1 MRKIKFI
8 SILLV
13 LSMLLTVPAF
23 AFSTGFTDVSEK
35 ATYAEAV
42 SYLADA
48 GILRGTAS
56 GRFSPN
62 EKITISQWA
71 TMLCRAFDTEPEGTS
86 WQETGTNAVQI
97 AVRSGW
103 LDPTAVWDKNGF
115 ICRGE
120 LYRTAFAA
128 AGIPLYDAT
137 LYGLDW
143 PSSGENALRVGKE
156 LGLSA
161 ENETAADL
169 VTRAEAAQLLHAVL
183 TQTLTVTPPDTPV
196 TVENLTQWNV
206 NAFLLEL
213 RKVPQPILDAFNEN
227 GWTFVIGTEYLAD
240 LSRKLGVNCI
250 GAAAYTEKRI
260 YVSEA
265 SAVLHEFGHFLD
277 CTMGFPHEHSITQRC
292 GTFRNVAYWKR
303 QSGYLSRVRY
313 GTAENAGRTSAPML
327 NNFTGADKVYIA
339 CGYTDLRKGID
350 GLARLVQQ
358 QFELDPF
365 TNTLFL
371 FCGRRRDRIKGLCW
385 EKDGFILLYKRLE
398 QGAYQWPRSES
409 EVKTLTPQQYRWL
422 MEGLQI
428 EQPKAHRPVTGLTTV

>member
-35 ATYAEAV
+35 AIYAEAV

-56 GRFSPN
+56 GRFAPN
-62 EKITISQWA
+62 EKITVSQWA
-71 TMLCRAFDTEPEGTS
+71 TMLCRAFDTEPEGAS
-86 WQETGTNAVQI
+86 WQEVSTNVVQT

-103 LDPTAVWDKNGF
+103 LDPNAVGNENGF

-137 LYGLDW
+137 LYSLDW
-143 PSSGENALRVGKE
+143 LSPGENALRIGKE
-156 LGLSA
+156 LGLCA
-161 ENETAADL
+161 ENKTAAEL
-169 VTRAEAAQLLHAVL
+169 VTRAEAAQLLHAAL
-183 TQTLTVTPPDTPV
+183 TQTLTVAPPDTSV

-227 GWTFVIGTEYLAD
+227 SWTFVIGTEYLSN
-240 LSRKLGVNCI
+240 LSRKLGANCI

-265 SAVLHEFGHFLD
+265 SAILHEFGHFLD
-277 CTMGFPHEHSITQRC
+277 YTMGFPQKHKDLYALE
-292 GTFRNVAYWKR
+292 A
-303 QSGYLSRVRY
+303 
-313 GTAENAGRTSAPML
+313 ASAPMKQHAKSNSL
-327 NNFTGADKVYIA
+327 EYFAEFFSYWCSG
-339 CGYTDLRKGID
+339 
-350 GLARLVQQ
+350 
-358 QFELDPF
+358 
-365 TNTLFL
+365 NT
-371 FCGRRRDRIKGLCW
+371 KM
-385 EKDGFILLYKRLE
+385 LE
-398 QGAYQWPRSES
+398 QLKE
-409 EVKTLTPQQYRWL
+409 LTPETYAYFDELSSAWT
-422 MEGLQI
+422 
-428 EQPKAHRPVTGLTTV
+428 AAVCD

>member
-13 LSMLLTVPAF
+13 LSMLLTVPVF

-56 GRFSPN
+56 GKFAPN

-71 TMLCRAFDTEPEGTS
+71 TMLCRAFDTKPEGAS
-86 WQETGTNAVQI
+86 WQEAGTNAVQE
-97 AVRSGW
+97 AVRNGW
-103 LDPTAVWDKNGF
+103 LDPTAVWDKNGV
-115 ICRGE
+115 ICRGK

-143 PSSGENALRVGKE
+143 LSPGENALRVVKE
-156 LGLSA
+156 LGLCA
-161 ENETAADL
+161 ENKTAAEL

-183 TQTLTVTPPDTPV
+183 TQTLTVVPPDTPI

-206 NAFLLEL
+206 NAFLMEL
-213 RKVPQPILDAFNEN
+213 RKVPQPILDAFKEN
-227 GWTFVIGTEYLAD
+227 GWTFVIGTEYLTA

-260 YVSEA
+260 YVFEA
-265 SAVLHEFGHFLD
+265 SAILHEFGHFLV
-277 CTMGFPHEHSITQRC
+277 CTMGFPQEHN
-292 GTFRNVAYWKR
+292 GTR
-303 QSGYLSRVRY
+303 QS
-313 GTAENAGRTSAPML
+313 
-327 NNFTGADKVYIA
+327 
-339 CGYTDLRKGID
+339 
-350 GLARLVQQ
+350 
-358 QFELDPF
+358 
-365 TNTLFL
+365 
-371 FCGRRRDRIKGLCW
+371 
-385 EKDGFILLYKRLE
+385 
-398 QGAYQWPRSES
+398 
-409 EVKTLTPQQYRWL
+409 KTL
-422 MEGLQI
+422 
-428 EQPKAHRPVTGLTTV
+428 

>member
-1 MRKIKFI
+1 MQKIKFA

-23 AFSTGFTDVSEK
+23 AFSTYFTDVSEK

-56 GRFSPN
+56 GKFAPN
-62 EKITISQWA
+62 EKITVIQWA
-71 TMLCRAFDTEPEGTS
+71 TMLCRAFDTDPEGAS
-86 WQETGTNAVQI
+86 WQETGTNAVQT
-97 AVRSGW
+97 AVRNAW
-103 LDPTAVWDKNGF
+103 LEPSAISDANGF

-120 LYRTAFAA
+120 LYRNAFAA

-137 LYGLDW
+137 LYSLDW
-143 PSSGENALRVGKE
+143 LSPGENALRVGKK
-156 LGLSA
+156 LGLCA
-161 ENETAADL
+161 ENKTAAEL

-183 TQTLTVTPPDTPV
+183 TQNLTVTPPDTPV
-196 TVENLTQWNV
+196 TVENLIQWNV

-227 GWTFVIGTEYLAD
+227 GWTFVIGTECLAD

-277 CTMGFPHEHSITQRC
+277 CTMGFPQEHIIRYFQHCFCWCLHSAAVRIMFRTIAAIIKMIAHVAHNNGFFGFFVCAIDPNFRDANVRIRCSIPC
-292 GTFRNVAYWKR
+292 GN
-303 QSGYLSRVRY
+303 SG
-313 GTAENAGRTSAPML
+313 
-327 NNFTGADKVYIA
+327 
-339 CGYTDLRKGID
+339 
-350 GLARLVQQ
+350 
-358 QFELDPF
+358 
-365 TNTLFL
+365 
-371 FCGRRRDRIKGLCW
+371 IK
-385 EKDGFILLYKRLE
+385 
-398 QGAYQWPRSES
+398 
-409 EVKTLTPQQYRWL
+409 
-422 MEGLQI
+422 
-428 EQPKAHRPVTGLTTV
+428 

>member
-1 MRKIKFI
+1 MRKIEYL

-13 LSMLLTVPAF
+13 LPMLLTVPAF

-56 GRFSPN
+56 GKFAPN
-62 EKITISQWA
+62 EKITVSQWA
-71 TMLCRAFDTEPEGTS
+71 TMLCRAFDGEPEGAS

-103 LDPTAVWDKNGF
+103 LEPTAISDANSF

-120 LYRTAFAA
+120 LYRTAFSA
-128 AGIPLYDAT
+128 AGILLYDAT

-143 PSSGENALRVGKE
+143 LSPSENALRVGKG
-156 LGLSA
+156 LGLCA
-161 ENETAADL
+161 ENKTAAEL
-169 VTRAEAAQLLHAVL
+169 VTRAEAAQLLYAVL
-183 TQTLTVTPPDTPV
+183 TQALTVSPPDTLI
-196 TVENLTQWNV
+196 TIENLTQWNV

-227 GWTFVIGTEYLAD
+227 GWTFVIGTEYLTD
-240 LSRKLGVNCI
+240 LGRKLGVNCI

-277 CTMGFPHEHSITQRC
+277 CTMGFPQEHKDLY
-292 GTFRNVAYWKR
+292 A
-303 QSGYLSRVRY
+303 LE
-313 GTAENAGRTSAPML
+313 AASAPMKQHAKSNSL
-327 NNFTGADKVYIA
+327 EYFAEFFAYWCSG
-339 CGYTDLRKGID
+339 
-350 GLARLVQQ
+350 
-358 QFELDPF
+358 
-365 TNTLFL
+365 NT
-371 FCGRRRDRIKGLCW
+371 RI
-385 EKDGFILLYKRLE
+385 LE
-398 QGAYQWPRSES
+398 QLKE
-409 EVKTLTPQQYRWL
+409 LTPETYAYFESL
-422 MEGLQI
+422 SNEFSLHKI
-428 EQPKAHRPVTGLTTV
+428 

>member
-1 MRKIKFI
+1 MQCKKAQTADAPRQGERPRFCCHQRRDTTAQLEGQTLAENQHRKEKSEIQEGRISMRKIKFI

-23 AFSTGFTDVSEK
+23 AFSTDFTDVSEK
-35 ATYAEAV
+35 ATYAESV

-56 GRFSPN
+56 GRFAPN
-62 EKITISQWA
+62 EKITVSQWV
-71 TMLCRAFDTEPEGTS
+71 TMLCRAFDTEPEGAS
-86 WQETGTNAVQI
+86 WQETGMTAVQTT
-97 AVRSGW
+97 VGRVW
-103 LDPTAVWDKNGF
+103 LESTAISDANGF

-143 PSSGENALRVGKE
+143 LSPSENALRIGKE
-156 LGLSA
+156 LGLCA
-161 ENETAADL
+161 ENKTAAEL

-183 TQTLTVTPPDTPV
+183 TRNLAVTPPDTPV

-227 GWTFVIGTEYLAD
+227 GWAFVIGTEYLTD
-240 LSRKLGVNCI
+240 LSQKLGISCI
-250 GAAAYTEKRI
+250 GAAVYTEKRI

-277 CTMGFPHEHSITQRC
+277 CTMGFPQEHN
-292 GTFRNVAYWKR
+292 GTR
-303 QSGYLSRVRY
+303 QS
-313 GTAENAGRTSAPML
+313 
-327 NNFTGADKVYIA
+327 
-339 CGYTDLRKGID
+339 
-350 GLARLVQQ
+350 
-358 QFELDPF
+358 
-365 TNTLFL
+365 
-371 FCGRRRDRIKGLCW
+371 
-385 EKDGFILLYKRLE
+385 
-398 QGAYQWPRSES
+398 
-409 EVKTLTPQQYRWL
+409 KTL
-422 MEGLQI
+422 
-428 EQPKAHRPVTGLTTV
+428 

>member
-13 LSMLLTVPAF
+13 LSMLLTVPVF

-56 GRFSPN
+56 GRFAPN
-62 EKITISQWA
+62 EKITVSQWA
-71 TMLCRAFDTEPEGTS
+71 TMLCRAFDTGPEGVS
-86 WQETGTNAVQI
+86 WQEVGANAVQI
-97 AVRSGW
+97 AVHSSW
-103 LDPTAVWDKNGF
+103 LDPTAVGDENGF

-120 LYRTAFAA
+120 LYRTVFAA

-143 PSSGENALRVGKE
+143 LSPSENTLRVGKE
-156 LGLSA
+156 LGLCA
-161 ENETAADL
+161 ENKTAAEL

-183 TQTLTVTPPDTPV
+183 TQNLTVTPPDTPV

-213 RKVPQPILDAFNEN
+213 CKVPQPILDAFNEN
-227 GWTFVIGTEYLAD
+227 GWTFVIGTEYLTN

-250 GAAAYTEKRI
+250 GAAVYTEKRI

-277 CTMGFPHEHSITQRC
+277 CAMGFPQEHKDLY
-292 GTFRNVAYWKR
+292 A
-303 QSGYLSRVRY
+303 LE
-313 GTAENAGRTSAPML
+313 AASAPMKQHAKSNSL
-327 NNFTGADKVYIA
+327 EYFAEFFAYWLSGSTR
-339 CGYTDLRKGID
+339 T
-350 GLARLVQQ
+350 LAQLK
-358 QFELDPF
+358 E
-365 TNTLFL
+365 
-371 FCGRRRDRIKGLCW
+371 
-385 EKDGFILLYKRLE
+385 
-398 QGAYQWPRSES
+398 
-409 EVKTLTPQQYRWL
+409 LTPETYVYFESLEITHWFS
-422 MEGLQI
+422 
-428 EQPKAHRPVTGLTTV
+428 A

>member
-23 AFSTGFTDVSEK
+23 AFSTDFTDVSEK

-62 EKITISQWA
+62 ERITVSQWA
-71 TMLCRAFDTEPEGTS
+71 TMLCRALDEEPEGVS
-86 WQETGTNAVQI
+86 WQEAGTNAVQT
-97 AVRSGW
+97 AVRGGW
-103 LDPTAVWDKNGF
+103 LEPTAISDTNGS

-120 LYRTAFAA
+120 LFLSAFAA
-128 AGIPLYDAT
+128 MKIPLYDAT

-143 PSSGENALRVGKE
+143 LADSENALRVGKTF
-156 LGLSA
+156 GLCA
-161 ENETAADL
+161 ENKTAAEL

-183 TQTLTVTPPDTPV
+183 MQTLTVTPPETPV

-227 GWTFVIGTEYLAD
+227 GWTFVIGTEYLTD
-240 LSRKLGVNCI
+240 LSQKLGVNCI
-250 GAAAYTEKRI
+250 GAAVYTEKRI

-277 CTMGFPHEHSITQRC
+277 CTMGFPQAHKDLYALE
-292 GTFRNVAYWKR
+292 A
-303 QSGYLSRVRY
+303 
-313 GTAENAGRTSAPML
+313 ASAPMKQHAKSNSL
-327 NNFTGADKVYIA
+327 EYFAEFFAYWLSGSTRTLAQLKELTPETYA
-339 CGYTDLRKGID
+339 YFD
-350 GLARLVQQ
+350 GLSSAWTAGVC
-358 QFELDPF
+358 D
-365 TNTLFL
+365 
-371 FCGRRRDRIKGLCW
+371 
-385 EKDGFILLYKRLE
+385 
-398 QGAYQWPRSES
+398 
-409 EVKTLTPQQYRWL
+409 
-422 MEGLQI
+422 
-428 EQPKAHRPVTGLTTV
+428 

>member
-35 ATYAEAV
+35 ATYVESV

-62 EKITISQWA
+62 ERITVSQWA
-71 TMLCRAFDTEPEGTS
+71 TMLCRAFDTEPEGAS
-86 WQETGTNAVQI
+86 WQEASANAVQI

-120 LYRTAFAA
+120 LYRTVFAA

-143 PSSGENALRVGKE
+143 LSPSENALRVGKE
-156 LGLSA
+156 LGLCA
-161 ENETAADL
+161 ENKTAADL
-169 VTRAEAAQLLHAVL
+169 VTRAEAAPQLLHAVL
-183 TQTLTVTPPDTPV
+183 TRNLAVTPPDTPA

-206 NAFLLEL
+206 NTFLLEL
-213 RKVPQPILDAFNEN
+213 CKIPQPILDAFNEN
-227 GWTFVIGTEYLAD
+227 GWAFVIGTEYLAD
-240 LSRKLGVNCI
+240 LSRKLGINCI
-250 GAAAYTEKRI
+250 GAAVYTEKRI

-277 CTMGFPHEHSITQRC
+277 CTMGFPQAHKDLYARE
-292 GTFRNVAYWKR
+292 A
-303 QSGYLSRVRY
+303 
-313 GTAENAGRTSAPML
+313 ASAPMKQHAKSNSL
-327 NNFTGADKVYIA
+327 EYFAEFFAYWCSGNTRILEQLKELTPETYAYF
-339 CGYTDLRKGID
+339 D
-350 GLARLVQQ
+350 GLSSAWTAGVC
-358 QFELDPF
+358 D
-365 TNTLFL
+365 
-371 FCGRRRDRIKGLCW
+371 
-385 EKDGFILLYKRLE
+385 
-398 QGAYQWPRSES
+398 
-409 EVKTLTPQQYRWL
+409 
-422 MEGLQI
+422 
-428 EQPKAHRPVTGLTTV
+428 

>member
-13 LSMLLTVPAF
+13 LSMLLTVPVF

-62 EKITISQWA
+62 EKITVSQWA

-120 LYRTAFAA
+120 LYRTVFAA

-137 LYGLDW
+137 LYSLDW
-143 PSSGENALRVGKE
+143 LSPGENALRVGKKI
-156 LGLSA
+156 GLCAQNKPAA
-161 ENETAADL
+161 EL

-183 TQTLTVTPPDTPV
+183 TQTLTVVPPDTPI

-227 GWTFVIGTEYLAD
+227 GWTFVIGTEYLTE

-265 SAVLHEFGHFLD
+265 SAILHEFGHFLD
-277 CTMGFPHEHSITQRC
+277 CTMGFPQEHN
-292 GTFRNVAYWKR
+292 GTR
-303 QSGYLSRVRY
+303 QS
-313 GTAENAGRTSAPML
+313 
-327 NNFTGADKVYIA
+327 
-339 CGYTDLRKGID
+339 
-350 GLARLVQQ
+350 
-358 QFELDPF
+358 
-365 TNTLFL
+365 
-371 FCGRRRDRIKGLCW
+371 
-385 EKDGFILLYKRLE
+385 
-398 QGAYQWPRSES
+398 
-409 EVKTLTPQQYRWL
+409 KTL
-422 MEGLQI
+422 
-428 EQPKAHRPVTGLTTV
+428 

>member
-1 MRKIKFI
+1 MRSNSNADDPRQGERPRFCCHQRRDTTAQLEGPTLAEKQYRKKNLNLRKDVSMRKIKFI

-13 LSMLLTVPAF
+13 LSMLLTVPVF

-71 TMLCRAFDTEPEGTS
+71 TMLCRTFDTEPEGVS
-86 WQETGTNAVQI
+86 WQEAGTNAVQT
-97 AVRSGW
+97 AVRGGW
-103 LDPTAVWDKNGF
+103 LEPTAISDTNGS

-143 PSSGENALRVGKE
+143 LSSGENALRVVKE
-156 LGLSA
+156 LGLCA
-161 ENETAADL
+161 ENKTAAEL

-183 TQTLTVTPPDTPV
+183 TQTLTVVPPDTPI

-227 GWTFVIGTEYLAD
+227 GWTFVIGTEYLTE

-250 GAAAYTEKRI
+250 GAAVYTEKRI

-277 CTMGFPHEHSITQRC
+277 FTMGFPHEHSITQRC
-292 GTFRNVAYWKR
+292 ILETPVWIYPGCNTEQLKMLVKLLRLVNSSP
-303 QSGYLSRVRY
+303 SGKTRW
-313 GTAENAGRTSAPML
+313 
-327 NNFTGADKVYIA
+327 ADK
-339 CGYTDLRKGID
+339 
-350 GLARLVQQ
+350 Q
-358 QFELDPF
+358 
-365 TNTLFL
+365 
-371 FCGRRRDRIKGLCW
+371 
-385 EKDGFILLYKRLE
+385 
-398 QGAYQWPRSES
+398 
-409 EVKTLTPQQYRWL
+409 
-422 MEGLQI
+422 
-428 EQPKAHRPVTGLTTV
+428 

>member
-1 MRKIKFI
+1 MRSNSNADDPRQGERPRFCCHQRRDTTAQLEGPTLAEKQYRKKNLNLRKDVSMRKIKFI

-13 LSMLLTVPAF
+13 LSMLLTVPVF

-71 TMLCRAFDTEPEGTS
+71 TMLCRAFDTEPEGVS
-86 WQETGTNAVQI
+86 WQEAGTNAVQT
-97 AVRSGW
+97 AVRGGW
-103 LDPTAVWDKNGF
+103 LEPTAISDTNGS

-143 PSSGENALRVGKE
+143 LSSGENALRVVKE
-156 LGLSA
+156 LGLCA
-161 ENETAADL
+161 ENKTAAEL

-183 TQTLTVTPPDTPV
+183 TQTLTVVPPDTPI

-227 GWTFVIGTEYLAD
+227 GWTFVIGTEYPTER
-240 LSRKLGVNCI
+240 SRKLGVNCI
-250 GAAAYTEKRI
+250 GAAVYTEKRI

-277 CTMGFPHEHSITQRC
+277 FTMGFPHEHSITQRC
-292 GTFRNVAYWKR
+292 ILETPVWIYPGCNTEQLKMLVKLLRLVNSSP
-303 QSGYLSRVRY
+303 SGKTRW
-313 GTAENAGRTSAPML
+313 
-327 NNFTGADKVYIA
+327 ADK
-339 CGYTDLRKGID
+339 
-350 GLARLVQQ
+350 Q
-358 QFELDPF
+358 
-365 TNTLFL
+365 
-371 FCGRRRDRIKGLCW
+371 
-385 EKDGFILLYKRLE
+385 
-398 QGAYQWPRSES
+398 
-409 EVKTLTPQQYRWL
+409 
-422 MEGLQI
+422 
-428 EQPKAHRPVTGLTTV
+428 

>member
-1 MRKIKFI
+1 MRSNSNADDPRQGERPRFCCHQRRDTTAQLEGPTLAEKQYRKKNLNLRKDVSMRKIKFI

-13 LSMLLTVPAF
+13 PSMLLTVPVF

-71 TMLCRAFDTEPEGTS
+71 TMLCRAFDTEPEGVS
-86 WQETGTNAVQI
+86 WQEAGTNAVQT
-97 AVRSGW
+97 AVRGGW
-103 LDPTAVWDKNGF
+103 LEPTAISDTNGS

-143 PSSGENALRVGKE
+143 LSSGENALRVVKE
-156 LGLSA
+156 LGLCA
-161 ENETAADL
+161 ENKTAAEL

-183 TQTLTVTPPDTPV
+183 TQTLTVVPPDTPI

-227 GWTFVIGTEYLAD
+227 GWTFVIGTEYLTE

-250 GAAAYTEKRI
+250 GAAVYTEKRI

-277 CTMGFPHEHSITQRC
+277 FTMGFPHEHSITQRC
-292 GTFRNVAYWKR
+292 ILETPVWIYPGCNTEQLKMLVKLLRLVNSSP
-303 QSGYLSRVRY
+303 SGKTRW
-313 GTAENAGRTSAPML
+313 
-327 NNFTGADKVYIA
+327 ADK
-339 CGYTDLRKGID
+339 
-350 GLARLVQQ
+350 Q
-358 QFELDPF
+358 
-365 TNTLFL
+365 
-371 FCGRRRDRIKGLCW
+371 
-385 EKDGFILLYKRLE
+385 
-398 QGAYQWPRSES
+398 
-409 EVKTLTPQQYRWL
+409 
-422 MEGLQI
+422 
-428 EQPKAHRPVTGLTTV
+428 

>member
-35 ATYAEAV
+35 VTYAESV

-56 GRFSPN
+56 GRFAPN
-62 EKITISQWA
+62 EKVTVSQWA
-71 TMLCRAFDTEPEGTS
+71 TMLCRAFDTEPEGVS
-86 WQETGTNAVQI
+86 WQEVGANAVQI
-97 AVRSGW
+97 AIRSGW
-103 LDPTAVWDKNGF
+103 LEPTAISDAIGL

-120 LYRTAFAA
+120 LYRTAFSA

-143 PSSGENALRVGKE
+143 LSSGENALRVVKE
-156 LGLSA
+156 LGLCA
-161 ENETAADL
+161 ENKTAADL
-169 VTRAEAAQLLHAVL
+169 ITRAEAAQLLHAVL
-183 TQTLTVTPPDTPV
+183 TQTLTVVTPDTPI

-206 NAFLLEL
+206 NTFLLEL

-227 GWTFVIGTEYLAD
+227 GWTFVIGTEYLTE

-250 GAAAYTEKRI
+250 GAAVYTEKWI

-303 QSGYLSRVRY
+303 QSGYLSRVQY
-313 GTAENAGRTSAPML
+313 GTAENASKTSAPS
-327 NNFTGADKVYIA
+327 
-339 CGYTDLRKGID
+339 
-350 GLARLVQQ
+350 QQ
-358 QFELDPF
+358 QPIGK
-365 TNTLFL
+365 NPM
-371 FCGRRRDRIKGLCW
+371 G
-385 EKDGFILLYKRLE
+385 
-398 QGAYQWPRSES
+398 
-409 EVKTLTPQQYRWL
+409 
-422 MEGLQI
+422 
-428 EQPKAHRPVTGLTTV
+428 

>member
-56 GRFSPN
+56 GRFAPN
-62 EKITISQWA
+62 EKITVSQWA

-97 AVRSGW
+97 AVYSSW
-103 LDPTAVWDKNGF
+103 LDPTAVGDENGF

-137 LYGLDW
+137 LYSLDW
-143 PSSGENALRVGKE
+143 LSPGENALRVGKK
-156 LGLSA
+156 LGLCA
-161 ENETAADL
+161 ENKTAAEL

-183 TQTLTVTPPDTPV
+183 TQNLTVTPPDTPV
-196 TVENLTQWNV
+196 TVENLIQWNV

-260 YVSEA
+260 YVFEA
-265 SAVLHEFGHFLD
+265 SAILHEFGHFLV
-277 CTMGFPHEHSITQRC
+277 CTMGFPQEHN
-292 GTFRNVAYWKR
+292 GTR
-303 QSGYLSRVRY
+303 QS
-313 GTAENAGRTSAPML
+313 
-327 NNFTGADKVYIA
+327 
-339 CGYTDLRKGID
+339 
-350 GLARLVQQ
+350 
-358 QFELDPF
+358 
-365 TNTLFL
+365 
-371 FCGRRRDRIKGLCW
+371 
-385 EKDGFILLYKRLE
+385 
-398 QGAYQWPRSES
+398 
-409 EVKTLTPQQYRWL
+409 KTL
-422 MEGLQI
+422 
-428 EQPKAHRPVTGLTTV
+428 

>member
-35 ATYAEAV
+35 AIYAEAV

-56 GRFSPN
+56 GKFAPN
-62 EKITISQWA
+62 EKIAVSQWA
-71 TMLCRAFDTEPEGTS
+71 AMLCRMFDTEPEGVS
-86 WQETGTNAVQI
+86 WQEAGADAVQI
-97 AVRSGW
+97 AARSGW
-103 LDPTAVWDKNGF
+103 LDPTAVGDENGF
-115 ICRGE
+115 VCRGE
-120 LYRTAFAA
+120 LYRTVFAA

-143 PSSGENALRVGKE
+143 LSPGENALRIGKE
-156 LGLSA
+156 LGLCA
-161 ENETAADL
+161 ENKTAAEL
-169 VTRAEAAQLLHAVL
+169 VTRAEAAQLLHAIL
-183 TQTLTVTPPDTPV
+183 TQTLSVTPPDTPV

-227 GWTFVIGTEYLAD
+227 GWAFVIGTEYLTN

-277 CTMGFPHEHSITQRC
+277 CTMGFPQAHKDLYARE
-292 GTFRNVAYWKR
+292 A
-303 QSGYLSRVRY
+303 
-313 GTAENAGRTSAPML
+313 ASAPMKQHAKSNSL
-327 NNFTGADKVYIA
+327 EYFAEFFAYWLSGSTR
-339 CGYTDLRKGID
+339 T
-350 GLARLVQQ
+350 LAQL
-358 QFELDPF
+358 
-365 TNTLFL
+365 
-371 FCGRRRDRIKGLCW
+371 K
-385 EKDGFILLYKRLE
+385 K
-398 QGAYQWPRSES
+398 
-409 EVKTLTPQQYRWL
+409 LTPETYVYFEKLSEDWISL
-422 MEGLQI
+422 S
-428 EQPKAHRPVTGLTTV
+428 

>member
-13 LSMLLTVPAF
+13 LSMLLTVPVF

-71 TMLCRAFDTEPEGTS
+71 TMLCRAFDTEPEGVS
-86 WQETGTNAVQI
+86 WQEAGTNAVQT
-97 AVRSGW
+97 AVRGGW
-103 LDPTAVWDKNGF
+103 LEPTAISDTNGS

-143 PSSGENALRVGKE
+143 LSSGENALRVVKE
-156 LGLSA
+156 LGLCA
-161 ENETAADL
+161 ENKTAAEL

-183 TQTLTVTPPDTPV
+183 TQTLTVVPPDTPI

-206 NAFLLEL
+206 NTFLLEL
-213 RKVPQPILDAFNEN
+213 RKVPQPILGAFNEN
-227 GWTFVIGTEYLAD
+227 GWTFVIGTEYLTE
-240 LSRKLGVNCI
+240 LGVNCI
-250 GAAAYTEKRI
+250 GAAVYTEKRI

-277 CTMGFPHEHSITQRC
+277 CTMGFPQEHKDLY
-292 GTFRNVAYWKR
+292 A
-303 QSGYLSRVRY
+303 LE
-313 GTAENAGRTSAPML
+313 AASAPMKQHAKSNSL
-327 NNFTGADKVYIA
+327 EYFAEFFAYWCSGNTRTLEQLKELTPETYAYF
-339 CGYTDLRKGID
+339 D
-350 GLARLVQQ
+350 GLSSAWTEAVC
-358 QFELDPF
+358 D
-365 TNTLFL
+365 
-371 FCGRRRDRIKGLCW
+371 
-385 EKDGFILLYKRLE
+385 
-398 QGAYQWPRSES
+398 
-409 EVKTLTPQQYRWL
+409 
-422 MEGLQI
+422 
-428 EQPKAHRPVTGLTTV
+428 

>member
-35 ATYAEAV
+35 AIYAEAV

-56 GRFSPN
+56 GKFAPN
-62 EKITISQWA
+62 EKITVSQWA
-71 TMLCRAFDTEPEGTS
+71 AMLCRMFDTEPEGVS
-86 WQETGTNAVQI
+86 WQEAGADAVQI
-97 AVRSGW
+97 AARSGW
-103 LDPTAVWDKNGF
+103 LDPTAVGDEKGF
-115 ICRGE
+115 VCRGE
-120 LYRTAFAA
+120 LYRTVFAA

-143 PSSGENALRVGKE
+143 LSPGENALRIGKE
-156 LGLSA
+156 LGLCA
-161 ENETAADL
+161 ENKTAAEL
-169 VTRAEAAQLLHAVL
+169 VTRAEAAQLLHAIL
-183 TQTLTVTPPDTPV
+183 TQTLSVTPPDTPV

-227 GWTFVIGTEYLAD
+227 GWAFVIGTEYLTN

-277 CTMGFPHEHSITQRC
+277 CTMGFPQAHKDLYARE
-292 GTFRNVAYWKR
+292 A
-303 QSGYLSRVRY
+303 
-313 GTAENAGRTSAPML
+313 ASAPMKQHAKSNSL
-327 NNFTGADKVYIA
+327 EYFAEFFAYWLSGSTR
-339 CGYTDLRKGID
+339 T
-350 GLARLVQQ
+350 LAQL
-358 QFELDPF
+358 
-365 TNTLFL
+365 
-371 FCGRRRDRIKGLCW
+371 K
-385 EKDGFILLYKRLE
+385 K
-398 QGAYQWPRSES
+398 
-409 EVKTLTPQQYRWL
+409 LTPETYVYFEKLSEDWISL
-422 MEGLQI
+422 S
-428 EQPKAHRPVTGLTTV
+428 